1 MFINKKQHGASIE
14 DKIQFE
20 IGALIKN
27 AYYSMINNKVIYP
40 GLKDN
45 HDYITELMKQNNI
58 TNQYKDV
65 IDEYNV
71 LEVINQKK

>member
-1 MFINKKQHGASIE
+1 MFINGEKHRTSIE

-27 AYYSMINNKVIYP
+27 AYYSFFNDKMIYP
-40 GLKDN
+40 GLKDH
-45 HDYITELMKQNNI
+45 HDYITELMNQNNI
-58 TNQYKDV
+58 TNQHNDV
-65 IDEYNV
+65 IDKYNV